1 MIWYHRP
8 MSQIDP
14 NSPPPKTTPKARFVE
29 IDEDRAGQRI
39 DNFLLASLKGVP
51 KSRIYRILRKGEVR
65 VNKGRI
71 KPSYRLQAGDT
82 VRIPPIRQAESE
94 APKAPGAQVLARIK
108 ASILVEEK
116 GFLVMSKP
124 SGIAVHGGSGLNY
137 GVIEALRALWPDAPY
152 LELVHRLDR
161 ETSGCLLIAKRRSIL
176 REMHRLLRTESREKG
191 RAENRGESSESLTDG
206 MDKRYL
212 ALLMGR
218 WEGGERRVDM
228 PLLKNTL
235 RSGERVVTVN
245 PEGKA
250 ALSLFRPV
258 TRYADATL
266 VEVSLLTGRTHQ
278 IRVHAAAIGHPI
290 AGDQK
295 YGNEAFNRD
304 MKAQG
309 LRRLF
314 LHARTLAFALDL
326 EGHDQPYRFSA
337 PLGEELEAVL
347 DGLKRRTE

>member
-1 MIWYHRP
+1 MN
-8 MSQIDP
+8 Q
-14 NSPPPKTTPKARFVE
+14 PPPKTTPKVYFVE

-51 KSRIYRILRKGEVR
+51 KSRVYRILRKGEVR

-71 KPSYRLQAGDT
+71 KASYRLQAGDT
-82 VRIPPIRQAESE
+82 VRIPPIRQAEPD
-94 APKAPGAQVLARIK
+94 APVSPGAHVLARID
-108 ASILVEEK
+108 ANILAEEK
-116 GFLVMSKP
+116 GFLVLNKP
-124 SGIAVHGGSGLNY
+124 SGIAVHGGSGLHY
-137 GVIEALRALWPDAPY
+137 GVIEALRALRPDAPY

-176 REMHRLLRTESREKG
+176 REMHRLFRVEGREQL
-191 RAENRGESSESLTDG
+191 SEIS

-212 ALLMGR
+212 ALLMGH
-218 WEGGERRVDM
+218 WEGGERRVNM
-228 PLLKNTL
+228 PLLKNTQ
-235 RSGERVVTVN
+235 RSGERMVTVN

-266 VEVSLLTGRTHQ
+266 VEIRLLTGRTHQ

-295 YGNEAFNRD
+295 YGDEEFNRF

-314 LHARTLAFALDL
+314 LHARSLTFALDL
-326 EGHDQPYRFSA
+326 EGHDQPYQFSA
-337 PLGEELEAVL
+337 PLEKELEAVL
-347 DGLKRRTE
+347 TALKPSAS

>member
-1 MIWYHRP
+1 
-8 MSQIDP
+8 MSQSDTKSTP
-14 NSPPPKTTPKARFVE
+14 TGDNAAETRSTTRFVE

-51 KSRIYRILRKGEVR
+51 KTRIYRILRKGEVR

-71 KPSYRLQAGDT
+71 KASYRLQTGDM
-82 VRIPPIRQAESE
+82 VRIPPIRQAEPE
-94 APKAPGAQVLARIK
+94 ALVAPGAHVLARIN
-108 ASILVEEK
+108 ASIIAEEK
-116 GFLVMSKP
+116 GFLVLNKP

-137 GVIEALRALWPDAPY
+137 GVIEALRLLRPEAPY

-161 ETSGCLLIAKRRSIL
+161 ETSGCLLIATRRSVL
-176 REMHRLLRTESREKG
+176 REMHRLLREKSLG
-191 RAENRGESSESLTDG
+191 RSESDG
-206 MDKRYL
+206 MEKCYL

-218 WEGGERRVDM
+218 WEGGERRVDI

-235 RSGERVVTVN
+235 RSGERVVTVS

-258 TRYADATL
+258 KRYANSTL
-266 VEVSLLTGRTHQ
+266 VEVILMTGRTHQ

-290 AGDQK
+290 AGDEK
-295 YGNEAFNRD
+295 YGDESFNRE
-304 MKAQG
+304 MKTKG

-314 LHARTLAFALDL
+314 LHAHSLGFSL
-326 EGHDQPYRFSA
+326 EAHEQAYRFSA
-337 PLGEELEAVL
+337 PLDDELENVL
-347 DGLKRRTE
+347 NHQEALV